1 MQAIHHWQCWFCCEW
16 ILNYKSLVLRC
27 NAISV
32 LGERKLLRMV
42 ETCFLGLLNF
52 VWSGKNAFRVCFS
65 VYQILFW
72 KGESAFR
79 VVEYKMSL
87 HCLLQ
92 RLVDQVLCN
101 LKIYKSALPKRYGP
115 LPVTPTKYKAP
126 RCPTTLSLCKY
137 ANFIP
142 ALQVKKLRW
151 KWRNKKHMKY

>member
-16 ILNYKSLVLRC
+16 ILNYKSLVLKC

-32 LGERKLLRMV
+32 PGESEWGKLG
-42 ETCFLGLLNF
+42 FL
-52 VWSGKNAFRVCFS
+52 VCT
-65 VYQILFW
+65 ILFGVGKMLSEFVSQFTKFCFGKRKALSEKWWSIRCPCIAYCNVWWIKFCAIW
-72 KGESAFR
+72 K
-79 VVEYKMSL
+79 
-87 HCLLQ
+87 
-92 RLVDQVLCN
+92 
-101 LKIYKSALPKRYGP
+101 YKSALPKRYGP

-126 RCPTTLSLCKY
+126 RSPTTLSLCKF